1 MIRSYTLAPLLAIT
15 CSAPPEPTPA
25 APARPQPAPHAAP
38 AYAVEHA
45 REAQEHEI
53 SHEFAAASD
62 DHRNR
67 GHHRHHRFERA
78 DEWVGMFDSPDRDA
92 WQKPDAVL
100 AALALRPDAQVAD
113 IGAGTGYFATRLAR
127 AAPQGLVYAVD
138 LESDMVTYL
147 GQRAAREHLSNLR
160 PVLAQADDPQ
170 IPTAVDLVL
179 LVDTYHH
186 VPGRVAYFRKVAS
199 ALRPGGRVVIIDFLR
214 DAPMGP
220 PVEHRIPPEQVAA
233 ELAQAG
239 LRPLPLALTLP
250 NQYALAFTR
259 AE

>member
-1 MIRSYTLAPLLAIT
+1 MDFSGLRHGRLGWLLAT
-15 CSAPPEPTPA
+15 FAGCASAPAPKETP
-25 APARPQPAPHAAP
+25 PAGGH
-38 AYAVEHA
+38 
-45 REAQEHEI
+45 
-53 SHEFAAASD
+53 
-62 DHRNR
+62 
-67 GHHRHHRFERA
+67 GHHGHHQAGDGHFHHRFQDAAAWART
-78 DEWVGMFDSPDRDA
+78 FDDPARDA
-92 WQKPDAVL
+92 WQRPEQVI
-100 AALALRPDAQVAD
+100 AALALRPDAQIAD

-147 GQRAAREHLSNLR
+147 RQRAEREHLSNLR
-160 PVLAQADDPQ
+160 PLLAQADDPQ

-220 PVEHRIPPEQVAA
+220 PVEHRVPAEQVAA

-250 NQYALAFTR
+250 HQYALAFTR
-259 AE
+259 DG